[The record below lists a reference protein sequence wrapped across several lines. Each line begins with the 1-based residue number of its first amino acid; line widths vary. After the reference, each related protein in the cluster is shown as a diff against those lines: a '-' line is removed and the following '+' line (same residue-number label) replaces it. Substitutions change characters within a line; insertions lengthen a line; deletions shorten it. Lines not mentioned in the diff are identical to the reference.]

1 MSAASPSSDPLTE
14 QRQAAAAAQLV
25 EHVDE
30 YGEVIEIVTRAEMR
44 ERALR
49 HRCVYIAVLDSQDR
63 LLCHKR
69 ADWKD
74 VFPGAW
80 DLAFGGVCD
89 VGEDWLPSAHREL
102 QEEAGVDGELTDC
115 GSVTFDAPGVALVG
129 RLYFC
134 RHEGPF
140 TFDDGEVVD
149 TQWVPLA
156 ELADFVASTTVPD
169 DSAVV
174 ITQEALR
181 AARSVDTSEDH
192 TDE

>member
-1 MSAASPSSDPLTE
+1 MSDATSDDTLTD

-30 YGEVIEIVTRAEMR
+30 HGEVIEVVSRAAMR

-49 HRCVYIAVLDSQDR
+49 HRCVYIAVLDSEDR

-89 VGEDWLPSAHREL
+89 VGEDWLPSAQREL
-102 QEEAGVDGELTDC
+102 QEEAGVHGELSDH
-115 GSVTFDAPGVALVG
+115 GPVSFEAPGVALVG
-129 RLYFC
+129 RLYSC
-134 RHEGPF
+134 HHEGPF
-140 TFDDGEVVD
+140 AFDDGEVVD
-149 TQWVPLA
+149 TQWVPLT
-156 ELADFVASTTVPD
+156 ELADFVATNTVPD
-169 DSAVV
+169 DSAVL
-174 ITQEALR
+174 ITHEALCGTP
-181 AARSVDTSEDH
+181 ASATSEEPAH
-192 TDE
+192 E

>member
-1 MSAASPSSDPLTE
+1 MNETCADNDELT
-14 QRQAAAAAQLV
+14 QARQANAAAQLV

-30 YGEVIEIVTRAEMR
+30 HGEVIEIVSRAEMR
-44 ERALR
+44 ERSLR
-49 HRCVYIAVLDSQDR
+49 HRSVYIAVIDSHDR

-102 QEEAGVDGELTDC
+102 QEEAGIQGDLVDC
-115 GSVTFDAPGVALVG
+115 GPVTFDAPGVALVG
-129 RLYFC
+129 RLYAC

-149 TQWVPLA
+149 TKWVPLA
-156 ELADFVASTTVPD
+156 ELAGFVASTTVPD
-169 DSAVV
+169 DSAVL
-174 ITQEALR
+174 ITHQALR
-181 AARSVDTSEDH
+181 DALPTISVEESPS
-192 TDE
+192 